1 VRVAVLGAGA
11 LGSLY
16 GAWAADAGHDV
27 VLVGRPAHVEAIK
40 NDGLTVRDV
49 AGAARTVRLD
59 AADTATA
66 AGDADVVLVACK
78 GQDTAALLDAH
89 PGRPRAA
96 YSVQNGARQAE
107 PLVQRYGAAAIGC
120 SSMVGATLEAPG
132 VITHTFGGATYI
144 GALPT
149 SDGEATAAVRASLPA
164 DREVVVR
171 DDIRSVLWSKAVL
184 AVGAMGLPVLLRLPY
199 HHVFVQPKARELFL
213 DLVGDAARVA
223 AAEGVPLVDLPGPL
237 QAGSLTALPRDEA
250 LARLAE
256 VGRAMVV
263 AGQTEVRV
271 SMLQSLET
279 GRPLEVEAVFGEVVA
294 LADRHGLDVPLLRNV
309 TAIVRTLDDVNR
321 REQEPRTS

>member
-16 GAWAADAGHDV
+16 GAWSADAGHQV
-27 VLVGRPAHVEAIK
+27 VLVTRPAHVEAILS
-40 NDGLTVRDV
+40 DGLTVRDV
-49 AGAARTVRLD
+49 AGSERTVRLD
-59 AADTATA
+59 AADTPAA

-78 GQDTAALLDAH
+78 SQDTAALLDAH

-96 YSVQNGARQAE
+96 WSVQNGARQAE
-107 PLVQRYGAAAIGC
+107 PLVRRYGPAAVGC

-149 SDGEATAAVRASLPA
+149 SAGDATEAVRDSLPA
-164 DREVVVR
+164 DRELVER
-171 DDIRSVLWSKAVL
+171 DDIQSVLWSKAVL
-184 AVGAMGLPVLLRLPY
+184 AVGAMGVPVLLRLPY
-199 HHVFVQPKARELFL
+199 HHVFTEPRARNLFI
-213 DLVGDAARVA
+213 DLVGDAAEVA

-237 QAGSLTALPRDEA
+237 QAGRLTALPRAEA
-250 LARLAE
+250 LARLE
-256 VGRAMVV
+256 GVGRSMVA
-263 AGQTEVRV
+263 AGQTSVRV

-294 LADRHGLDVPLLRNV
+294 LADRHGLAVPLLRTV
-309 TAIVRTLDDVNR
+309 TDIVRTLDDVIR
-321 REQEPRTS
+321 RAQEPAAR